1 MQPPDGGR
9 HLPEETSVTDTTRG
23 GADTVDGTDVVEL
36 ILADHR
42 EFERLLRELRNRETD
57 RGSVL
62 GQLADLLVA
71 HAEAEEREVYPVLK
85 RKAPEEAEDIA
96 HGAEEHAEGHEAL
109 LALLRTDA
117 TDDEGFEEALE
128 ELSEALT
135 HHLDEEERD
144 VLNAA
149 RENVPDDQRTQ
160 LGQAF
165 LDARHTLLEGSPG
178 DVDNV
183 ARLVEEAEDEGLLD
197 D

>member
-1 MQPPDGGR
+1 VT
-9 HLPEETSVTDTTRG
+9 LSTTSRG

-57 RGSVL
+57 RASEL
-62 GQLADLLVA
+62 QDLADLLVA
-71 HAEAEEREVYPVLK
+71 HAEAEEREVYPTLK
-85 RKAPEEAEDIA
+85 RKAPEEAEEIE

-109 LALLRTDA
+109 LALLRVDA
-117 TDDEGFEEALE
+117 ADDEEFEEKLE

-149 RENVPDDQRTQ
+149 RENVPDEQRAT
-160 LGQAF
+160 LGEAF
-165 LDARHTLLEGSPG
+165 LRVRNELLEGSPG
-178 DVDNV
+178 DLRNV
-183 ARLVEEAEDEGLLD
+183 ARLVKEAEDEGLLD
-197 D
+197 DD